1 MTKILLFSDV
11 HIHPH
16 KKSEKRLDDCLDT
29 LTWVFETAKKNNIKN
44 ILFGGDFFH
53 DRSKIESLVLHKT
66 FNILKKYLDGSINFY
81 ILLGNHDLLYFEK
94 TTHALTSPKPKLAFM
109 A

>member
-1 MTKILLFSDV
+1 MSTFI
-11 HIHPH
+11 HIR
-16 KKSEKRLDDCLDT
+16 KAKKRLDDCLDA

-94 TTHALTSPKPKLAFM
+94 TTNQFCHSHIWIAKCSYNQQS
-109 A
+109 